1 MWNQFHKT
9 TSVRWWRTS
18 DIQKSSPI
26 SSKRGRTKYKR
37 QKQRQSI
44 YGWIPVLGRGLWGRR
59 SFHIIGNPLTGR
71 SVGSFGM
78 LHREQHNWK
87 KILKPQTN
95 LKNSNCNYRL
105 KLRAWNFF
113 FQRRSGSDAQVCQQ
127 RVEAGQ
133 GGASAPV

>member
-1 MWNQFHKT
+1 MLSNFHKM
-9 TSVRWWRTS
+9 TSECWQRIPGT
-18 DIQKSSPI
+18 QKGSPI

-44 YGWIPVLGRGLWGRR
+44 YGWIPVLGRELWGR

-105 KLRAWNFF
+105 NLRAWNFF